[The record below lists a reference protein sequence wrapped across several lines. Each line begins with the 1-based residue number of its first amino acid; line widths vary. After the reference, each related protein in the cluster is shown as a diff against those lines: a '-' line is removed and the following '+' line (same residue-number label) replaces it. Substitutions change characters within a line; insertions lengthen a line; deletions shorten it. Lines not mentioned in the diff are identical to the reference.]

1 MNTYGSGFFR
11 ITVIPYLYPQF
22 IWIYR
27 LPFPDPQFILPG
39 IQLFANQLI
48 AFFFHPETCNSTPQ
62 LISKRIFHGI
72 KTQVINSGSHLHLI
86 IQLIRFVSPPT
97 DERSR
102 QPGEITA
109 DRKEGV
115 QKVFG
120 TLDLFVSL
128 LETEIKYPIL
138 QGGILPFWTPSFIE
152 NPESKLKPSGLTGCS
167 ML

>member
-1 MNTYGSGFFR
+1 MFVPPSLLSFLIQAPINTYGSGFFR

-48 AFFFHPETCNSTPQ
+48 AFFFHPETCNSIPQ

-109 DRKEGV
+109 DRKPLSNWLWIMV
-115 QKVFG
+115 LLKIQKV
-120 TLDLFVSL
+120 
-128 LETEIKYPIL
+128 
-138 QGGILPFWTPSFIE
+138 
-152 NPESKLKPSGLTGCS
+152 N
-167 ML
+167 